1 MRRYRQICLVYFC
14 LDSKGTPEYRT
25 QPLYHLFLLT
35 NHGGAPS
42 ALADTIDRAGMS
54 CQIGVDLEQMDDYG
68 NTPPDA
74 VLLDLGTIEQVE
86 ARHLVEECHDRKLPI
101 LLAVPRDVLADYDP
115 SINPDEVVVS
125 PVSEVELTARVK
137 LAMYRVTG
145 PEGPKLLRVGD
156 LSIDLERYEV
166 NVSGRRVSLT
176 YKEFQLLVLLAS
188 NPGRVYTREALLSQ
202 IWGYDYLGGT
212 RTVDVHI
219 RRLRSKVESPGH
231 SFVETIW
238 NVGYR
243 FREPT

>member
-1 MRRYRQICLVYFC
+1 M
-14 LDSKGTPEYRT
+14 
-25 QPLYHLFLLT
+25 YHLFVLV

-42 ALADTIDRAGMS
+42 ALADTVDRAGMS
-54 CQIGVDLEQMDDYG
+54 CQVGIELDQLDENGV
-68 NTPPDA
+68 TPPDA
-74 VLLDLGTIEQVE
+74 VLLDMSSLEQPE
-86 ARHLVEECHDRKLPI
+86 ARRLVEECHDRKLPVVA
-101 LLAVPRDVLADYDP
+101 AVPREAISSYDP
-115 SINPDEVVVS
+115 SLNPDEMLIS
-125 PVSEVELTARVK
+125 PVSEAELAVRVEQAIFRVS
-137 LAMYRVTG
+137 G
-145 PEGPKLLRVGD
+145 PSGPKLLKVGD
-156 LSIDLERYEV
+156 LSIDQERYDV
-166 NVSGRRVSLT
+166 TVAGRRVALT

-243 FREPT
+243 FKAPA